1 MPKVS
6 LAIKVNVTRERLADF
21 LQAMKIDAEG
31 TRAEEGNLRFD
42 VVALPDDGDGPV
54 VSFLFYESYVDQAA
68 MDFHCSTEHFK
79 AWIKFCE
86 SGGVASKE
94 FIGKGEPLFY

>member
-6 LAIKVNVTRERLADF
+6 LALKVNVKRERLDDF
-21 LQAMKIDAEG
+21 LKAMQIDAEG
-31 TRAEEGNLRFD
+31 TRAEPGNLRFD
-42 VVALPDDGDGPV
+42 VVRLPDDGQGPV
-54 VSFLFYESYVDQAA
+54 VPFFFYESYVDQAA
-68 MDFHCSTEHFK
+68 MDLHCTTEHFK
-79 AWIKFCE
+79 AWIQFGE

>member
-6 LAIKVNVTRERLADF
+6 LAIKVNVKRERLDDF
-21 LQAMKIDAEG
+21 LKAMQIDAEG

-42 VVALPDDGDGPV
+42 VVALPDDGKGAIVP
-54 VSFLFYESYVDQAA
+54 FFFYESYVDQAA
-68 MDFHCSTEHFK
+68 MDFHCTTAHFK
-79 AWIKFCE
+79 EWIKFGE

>member
-6 LAIKVNVTRERLADF
+6 LAIKVNVKRERLDDF
-21 LQAMKIDAEG
+21 LKAMQIDAEG

-42 VVALPDDGDGPV
+42 VVALPDDGKGAIVP
-54 VSFLFYESYVDQAA
+54 FFFYESYVYQAA
-68 MDFHCSTEHFK
+68 MDFHCTTAHFK
-79 AWIKFCE
+79 EWIKVGE
-86 SGGVASKE
+86 SGGVAAKE